1 MRTVV
6 CAAVVALLLCPPA
19 AVGQDDVP
27 DTAERLRGEA
37 PGPAPRSRWGVDAPP
52 AKKGKLMRAETAP
65 LPDLGVMQA
74 VPLMGG
80 RRHFYGRGCAA
91 VDVNGD
97 GHEDIYLAN
106 GDNARAQELFGT
118 ADCSSRLYLSRDSSG
133 EFEDVPVEPDDKY
146 AQGTA
151 VPLGIEPDA
160 TQAQWGQCF
169 FDMDNDGD
177 QDLVILPGG
186 YEAPFQLRLY
196 ENVGAGAGDHGGYF
210 RDATASAGLSGPR
223 FRQFWWGASAADYDN
238 DGLLDL
244 ALTPL
249 NALVNYRMHID
260 GRGGDPDPT
269 FVVPRDRIFLLHNQG
284 DGTFVEESAA
294 VGVFVGS
301 PALGEDAGLSETKNP
316 TWLDVDNNGWLD
328 LYVAGSPHFLFENQG
343 ISTTGAFQGFADVTH
358 SRILAPAHADKL
370 VFSASAADFDQDG
383 REDLFLGYWDSGGS
397 DILLRNSD
405 AGVLGGKNGEGGWRV
420 GDVSKS
426 LQAKMQNEDL
436 AQHQKASGFG
446 VTKRD
451 IYGKR
456 AT

>member
-1 MRTVV
+1 
-6 CAAVVALLLCPPA
+6 
-19 AVGQDDVP
+19 
-27 DTAERLRGEA
+27 
-37 PGPAPRSRWGVDAPP
+37 
-52 AKKGKLMRAETAP
+52 
-65 LPDLGVMQA
+65 
-74 VPLMGG
+74 
-80 RRHFYGRGCAA
+80 
-91 VDVNGD
+91 
-97 GHEDIYLAN
+97 
-106 GDNARAQELFGT
+106 
-118 ADCSSRLYLSRDSSG
+118 
-133 EFEDVPVEPDDKY
+133 
-146 AQGTA
+146 
-151 VPLGIEPDA
+151 
-160 TQAQWGQCF
+160 
-169 FDMDNDGD
+169 
-177 QDLVILPGG
+177 
-186 YEAPFQLRLY
+186 
-196 ENVGAGAGDHGGYF
+196 
-210 RDATASAGLSGPR
+210 
-223 FRQFWWGASAADYDN
+223 
-238 DGLLDL
+238 
-244 ALTPL
+244 
-249 NALVNYRMHID
+249 MHID

>member
-1 MRTVV
+1 MLKSKISSTKDSTPIAPSRGRQDAPGTVAVDARSASLRTDHTHGTRRHEGSRARTRCTATGHSAQRGIAVLCALGAVRGAVRFGGGGGGMRTVV
-6 CAAVVALLLCPPA
+6 CAAAVALLLCPPA

-210 RDATASAGLSGPR
+210 RDATASAGLSG
-223 FRQFWWGASAADYDN
+223 
-238 DGLLDL
+238 
-244 ALTPL
+244 
-249 NALVNYRMHID
+249 
-260 GRGGDPDPT
+260 RGSGN
-269 FVVPRDRIFLLHNQG
+269 FG
-284 DGTFVEESAA
+284 GE
-294 VGVFVGS
+294 
-301 PALGEDAGLSETKNP
+301 PALRTTTTTVCS
-316 TWLDVDNNGWLD
+316 TWL
-328 LYVAGSPHFLFENQG
+328 
-343 ISTTGAFQGFADVTH
+343 
-358 SRILAPAHADKL
+358 
-370 VFSASAADFDQDG
+370 
-383 REDLFLGYWDSGGS
+383 
-397 DILLRNSD
+397 
-405 AGVLGGKNGEGGWRV
+405 
-420 GDVSKS
+420 
-426 LQAKMQNEDL
+426 
-436 AQHQKASGFG
+436 
-446 VTKRD
+446 
-451 IYGKR
+451 
-456 AT
+456 